1 MTLQKLTAEAALQ
14 QMATLPQWTLDG
26 ASLAI
31 TREFVFSNF
40 VQAFGFM
47 SQVALLAEK
56 HNHHPEWRNVYNK
69 VDITW
74 TTHDVK
80 GLSTQDIL
88 LAGLCDQAFEAIQ
101 SKP

>member
-1 MTLQKLTAEAALQ
+1 MTLQKLTTEAALQ
-14 QMATLPQWTLDG
+14 QMATLPDWTLDA
-26 ASLAI
+26 ASQAI

-47 SQVALLAEK
+47 SQIALLAEK

-69 VDITW
+69 VSITW

-80 GLSTQDIL
+80 GLSAQDIL
-88 LAGLCDQAFEAIQ
+88 LARLCDQAFEAIK

>member
-1 MTLQKLTAEAALQ
+1 MTLQKLPAETALQ

-69 VDITW
+69 VGITW

-88 LAGLCDQAFEAIQ
+88 LAALCDQAFEAIK

>member
-1 MTLQKLTAEAALQ
+1 MTLQKLTAEAALK
-14 QMATLPQWTLDG
+14 QMATLPQWTLNEIQG
-26 ASLAI
+26 AIA
-31 TREFVFSNF
+31 REFVFSNF

-69 VDITW
+69 VGITW

-88 LAGLCDQAFEAIQ
+88 LAGHCDQIFETIK
-101 SKP
+101 SMR